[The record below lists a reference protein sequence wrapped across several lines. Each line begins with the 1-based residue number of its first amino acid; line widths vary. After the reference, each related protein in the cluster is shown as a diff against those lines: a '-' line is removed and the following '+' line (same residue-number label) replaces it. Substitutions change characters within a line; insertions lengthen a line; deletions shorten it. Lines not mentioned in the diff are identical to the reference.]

1 MLAPLALP
9 GALNIQHQNSQHP
22 KTIVAIYHLSVK
34 TVSRSA
40 GRSSTAAAAY
50 RAGVEITDERT
61 GEVHDYR
68 RKAGV
73 ESAEIFLPDSAPKWA
88 TDRAKLWN
96 AAEQAETRKNSTVAR
111 EFEIA
116 LPAELTPSQRE
127 RLAHD
132 FTKAIVQKYGFAAD
146 CAIHAPGK
154 DGDSKNHHA
163 HILCTTRKLT
173 AEGFAAKTRE
183 LDDRATGAA
192 QVVEVRELFANMT
205 NAALERA
212 GQVARVDHRSLEAQG
227 IDREASIHLG
237 PAATAIER
245 RGETSEKT
253 QHHQERQREAEG
265 KVAAMVA
272 IAEAQAKAA
281 AEQAAAAAAREAEAQ
296 REAAARAQAEAQ
308 AQAEQLAINTKL
320 AAAAKEKE
328 DDRIRAAALAALAKS
343 SGATDRASAFT
354 VADHAAIDAA
364 IGASKGD
371 LGAAKSNI
379 ERAFENTK
387 RNGRGLEGAV
397 QGAERRVA
405 RNHLEGCAPAVAKQ
419 LGRVDKVLQQASRL
433 FTGVVGSLA
442 TAAQTVAR
450 QIQKAAAK
458 APERPT
464 AAAPTQAK
472 AITAPTYQKPP
483 TAVFEP
489 APVQSTFDPR
499 NASQEAYLARQ
510 EAAKLDVNKQAQAR
524 GVGAVPFPPGLAGQ
538 WAAEHHSSYEAA
550 HAKAVKELSYHRR
563 EPRPEGFFK
572 KKEAAAYDAKTAELE
587 SKVAGWEKEIG
598 WRGEALKAAAE
609 ARKPQDAEYVARA
622 KAEHDRQQAAQAPA
636 QARTGDKDMDEI
648 REQLAQV
655 QADAHRYSYTRS
667 AQISEAKPADYTAH
681 IDAKILASNDKYLA
695 VMKGK
700 DIVIFRA
707 AELEKRL
714 AYTGVDTGRG
724 RFAPGNELEI
734 KKAHKSEEIIA
745 FVREQRE
752 EMKTEKQRQR
762 ERERGI

>member
-9 GALNIQHQNSQHP
+9 GALNIQHPNSQHP

-320 AAAAKEKE
+320 AADAKEKE

-419 LGRVDKVLQQASRL
+419 LGNVNHVLQQLVQYLPRIAHSI
-433 FTGVVGSLA
+433 A
-442 TAAQTVAR
+442 
-450 QIQKAAAK
+450 AAAK
-458 APERPT
+458 AVTKQLQQATARAPERPT
-464 AAAPTQAK
+464 AAAPASVK
-472 AITAPTYQKPP
+472 AIPPPAPEKPP

-489 APVQSTFDPR
+489 ALSDADRKQIAQLDDAIERAARGDQKAMQGLPRLLDKLDDERRAASHAYDRAQPKPFDSRNVQQD
-499 NASQEAYLARQ
+499 AYYARQ
-510 EAAKLDVNKQAQAR
+510 AAAKLDVNAQAAAR
-524 GVGAVPFPPGLAGQ
+524 GVNAVPYPPGLSGQ
-538 WAAEHHSSYEAA
+538 WATDHHSSYETAL
-550 HAKAVKELSYHRR
+550 AKATKDLGHHAR
-563 EPRPEGFFK
+563 EPRPEGFWK
-572 KKEAAAYDAKTAELE
+572 KKETAAYDAKTAELQ
-587 SKVAGWEKEIG
+587 SKVSGWEKEIG
-598 WRGEALKAAAE
+598 WRAEALKAAAK
-609 ARKPQDAEYVARA
+609 AREPQDAEHVSRAKESYDREQAPTAA
-622 KAEHDRQQAAQAPA
+622 KAEPLR
-636 QARTGDKDMDEI
+636 AR
-648 REQLAQV
+648 
-655 QADAHRYSYTRS
+655 
-667 AQISEAKPADYTAH
+667 SEAHTRENSRLRDK
-681 IDAKILASNDKYLA
+681 IDRLFD
-695 VMKGK
+695 
-700 DIVIFRA
+700 R
-707 AELEKRL
+707 EKKQ
-714 AYTGVDTGRG
+714 D
-724 RFAPGNELEI
+724 F
-734 KKAHKSEEIIA
+734 
-745 FVREQRE
+745 
-752 EMKTEKQRQR
+752 EKQRDR
-762 ERERGI
+762 SMGRGL

>member
-1 MLAPLALP
+1 MLAPLIA
-9 GALNIQHQNSQHP
+9 GALNIQHPNSQHP

-281 AEQAAAAAAREAEAQ
+281 AEQAAAAAAREA
-296 REAAARAQAEAQ
+296 AARAQAEAQ

-320 AAAAKEKE
+320 AADAKEKE

-419 LGRVDKVLQQASRL
+419 LGNVNHVLQQLVQYLPRIAHSI
-433 FTGVVGSLA
+433 A
-442 TAAQTVAR
+442 
-450 QIQKAAAK
+450 AAAK
-458 APERPT
+458 AVTKQLQQATARAPERPT
-464 AAAPTQAK
+464 AAAPASVK
-472 AITAPTYQKPP
+472 AIPPPAPEKPP

-489 APVQSTFDPR
+489 ALSDADRKQIAQLDDAIERAAWRSKSNAGPPRLLDKLDDERRAASHAYDRAQPKPFDSRNVQQD
-499 NASQEAYLARQ
+499 AYYARQ
-510 EAAKLDVNKQAQAR
+510 AAAKLDVNAQAAAR
-524 GVGAVPFPPGLAGQ
+524 GSTPCRTRLACLANGPQ
-538 WAAEHHSSYEAA
+538 TTTAAM
-550 HAKAVKELSYHRR
+550 KPRW
-563 EPRPEGFFK
+563 PRPQKTSGTTPASRAQRVFGRK
-572 KKEAAAYDAKTAELE
+572 KRPPHTTPKPLSCKARC
-587 SKVAGWEKEIG
+587 
-598 WRGEALKAAAE
+598 RGGRRKSGGVLK
-609 ARKPQDAEYVARA
+609 P
-622 KAEHDRQQAAQAPA
+622 
-636 QARTGDKDMDEI
+636 
-648 REQLAQV
+648 
-655 QADAHRYSYTRS
+655 
-667 AQISEAKPADYTAH
+667 
-681 IDAKILASNDKYLA
+681 
-695 VMKGK
+695 
-700 DIVIFRA
+700 
-707 AELEKRL
+707 
-714 AYTGVDTGRG
+714 
-724 RFAPGNELEI
+724 
-734 KKAHKSEEIIA
+734 
-745 FVREQRE
+745 
-752 EMKTEKQRQR
+752 
-762 ERERGI
+762 